1 MQGNENIMFCSRCG
15 SRNNIISTFC
25 SKCGSEL
32 NKIKLENKSTSVFS
46 RYKNVRQ
53 TIIISILGIIFLNK
67 VIADIPELME
77 DLIKFDVIGILIDL
91 AYLFC
96 KLSGLV
102 ACILTG
108 IRRAKNNDKLK
119 IPTIVLLIISIIH
132 IIVLTLFSIWG
143 FLVYSS
149 YSVDYVSAY
158 ITNFTITHI
167 CIYVILL
174 VLNI

>member
-25 SKCGSEL
+25 SKCGSKL

-53 TIIISILGIIFLNK
+53 TIIILILGIIFLNK
-67 VIADIPELME
+67 VIADIPEIME
-77 DLIKFDVIGILIDL
+77 DLFKFDVIAILIDL
-91 AYLFC
+91 SYLFC
-96 KLSGLV
+96 KLAGLA

-108 IRRAKNNDKLK
+108 IRRVKNNDKLK
-119 IPTIVLLIISIIH
+119 IPTIVLLIIAIIY
-132 IIVLTLFSIWG
+132 IILLTLFSIWS
-143 FLVYSS
+143 LVYSS
-149 YSVDYVSAY
+149 YSTDYVSSY
-158 ITNFTITHI
+158 ITNFTITYI